1 MATLLENY
9 KGRLAISEKY
19 YAQQNAGARMSNQK
33 KLLTAACL
41 DNTAKFINEAF
52 ANSVGTQR
60 ADLGKFK
67 QFCMDITT
75 LTMPN
80 LVVNDIFMVKPMT
93 SFSGYLT
100 YMEFA
105 LGTEKGGVGGEA
117 NADPFKNAMAAYRG
131 GQDGAY
137 TDPWRAATITNS
149 PITGLGAMTE
159 DRARYTG
166 QAVVETLPEGSGELK
181 LSWTPVLKA
190 ENMDVLDSEGNPTPV
205 TVDEKG
211 VITAGAQAGQRIR
224 YIYDNE
230 YIPQEK
236 LPTLVGHM
244 AGINLTARAR
254 RIAVYY
260 SQFAA
265 FQSKQDYG
273 MDFEATI
280 AQQAQ
285 AELQY
290 EIDGE
295 AVLLVK
301 AAAEAEIAKG
311 HLVPEKWIDEELDT
325 ISYSMKAEGFA
336 RVLEQAKAVVY
347 KKTGRWMPNWMLVGP
362 EVMPILSFV
371 KGFQPASNAVVN
383 GPYVAGTV
391 AGLKVIVSPML
402 DKECFLG
409 VLGADGKTATG
420 VYAPYMPIV
429 PTQLLGFADG
439 TMAQGFSTLY
449 DMKIINPALIG
460 KINIVSGND
469 MFLGQVEVVTR
480 GSDGQLDLHNE
491 I

>member
-1 MATLLENY
+1 MANLLESY

-19 YAQQNAGARMSNQK
+19 YAQQNAGSRMSNQK

-80 LVVNDIFMVKPMT
+80 LIVNDIFMVKPMT

-105 LGTEKGGVGGEA
+105 LGTEKGGVGGQA
-117 NADPFKNAMAAYRG
+117 DADPFKNAIASYRG
-131 GQDGAY
+131 DDHTGAY
-137 TDPWRAATITNS
+137 TDPWNARNITNS
-149 PITGLGAMTE
+149 PIYGLGQMTE
-159 DRARYTG
+159 DRSRYTG
-166 QAVVETLPEGSGELK
+166 AAVVESVVAGTVVP
-181 LSWTPVLKA
+181 SWTPVIG
-190 ENMDVLDSEGNPTPV
+190 DVEFSSDNGATWAKLEPDSDGTL
-205 TVDEKG
+205 
-211 VITAGAQAGQRIR
+211 TADADGKIR
-224 YIYDNE
+224 YHYDNE

-301 AAAEAEIAKG
+301 AAAAEEEAAG
-311 HLVPEKWIDEELDT
+311 RLVPQTWMDTELDT

-336 RVLEQAKAVVY
+336 RVLEQAKADVY
-347 KKTGRWMPNWMLVGP
+347 KRTGRWMPNWMLVGP

-371 KGFQPASNAVVN
+371 KGFQPSSNAAVN

-402 DKECFLG
+402 GKECLLG
-409 VLGADGKTATG
+409 ILGADGKTATG

-449 DMKIINPALIG
+449 DMKIINKFLIG
-460 KINIVSGND
+460 KINITTVAND
-469 MFLGQVEVVTR
+469 SFPVPVIDMGE
-480 GSDGQLDLHNE
+480 SSE

>member
-1 MATLLENY
+1 M
-9 KGRLAISEKY
+9 
-19 YAQQNAGARMSNQK
+19 
-33 KLLTAACL
+33 
-41 DNTAKFINEAF
+41 
-52 ANSVGTQR
+52 
-60 ADLGKFK
+60 
-67 QFCMDITT
+67 
-75 LTMPN
+75 
-80 LVVNDIFMVKPMT
+80 VVNDIFMVKPMT

-100 YMEFA
+100 YMEFS
-105 LGTEKGGVGGEA
+105 LGTEKGGAGGIAE
-117 NADPFKNAMAAYRG
+117 ADPFKNAMAAYRG

-137 TDPWRAATITNS
+137 TDPWGANTITNS
-149 PITGLGAMTE
+149 PILGLGKMTE
-159 DRARYTG
+159 GRARYTG
-166 QAVVETLPEGSGELK
+166 AAVVETLGSDAK
-181 LSWTPVLKA
+181 ASWTPVLKA
-190 ENMDVLDSEGNPTPV
+190 WDMDALDSEGNPTEL
-205 TVDEKG
+205 TIAAG
-211 VITAGAQAGQRIR
+211 QISNGTAGHKVK

-301 AAAEAEIAKG
+301 EAAKNVEG
-311 HLVPEKWIDEELDT
+311 LQWVDEELDT

-336 RVLEQAKAVVY
+336 RVLEQAKAAVY

-371 KGFQPASNAVVN
+371 KGFQPAANAVVN

-402 DKECFLG
+402 GKECLLG

-420 VYAPYMPIV
+420 VYAPYLPIV

-439 TMAQGFSTLY
+439 TMSQGFSTMY
-449 DMKIINPALIG
+449 DMRILNPALIG
-460 KINIVSGND
+460 KIEITTGNN
-469 MFLGQVEVVTR
+469 MFLGQVEVVNN
-480 GSDGQLDLHNE
+480 SE

>member
-1 MATLLENY
+1 M
-9 KGRLAISEKY
+9 
-19 YAQQNAGARMSNQK
+19 
-33 KLLTAACL
+33 
-41 DNTAKFINEAF
+41 
-52 ANSVGTQR
+52 
-60 ADLGKFK
+60 
-67 QFCMDITT
+67 
-75 LTMPN
+75 
-80 LVVNDIFMVKPMT
+80 VVNDIFMVKPMT

-100 YMEFA
+100 YMEFS
-105 LGTEKGGVGGEA
+105 LGTEKGGAGGIAE
-117 NADPFKNAMAAYRG
+117 ADPFKNAMAAYRG

-137 TDPWRAATITNS
+137 TDPWGANTITNS
-149 PITGLGAMTE
+149 PILGLGKMTE
-159 DRARYTG
+159 GRARYTG
-166 QAVVETLPEGSGELK
+166 AAVVETLGSDAK
-181 LSWTPVLKA
+181 ASWTPVLKA
-190 ENMDVLDSEGNPTPV
+190 WDMDALDSEGNPTEL
-205 TVDEKG
+205 TIAAG
-211 VITAGAQAGQRIR
+211 QISNGTAGHKVK

-301 AAAEAEIAKG
+301 EAAKNVEG
-311 HLVPEKWIDEELDT
+311 LQWVDEELDT

-336 RVLEQAKAVVY
+336 RVLEQAKAAVY

-371 KGFQPASNAVVN
+371 KGFQPAANAVVN

-402 DKECFLG
+402 GKECLLG

-439 TMAQGFSTLY
+439 TMSQGFSTLY
-449 DMKIINPALIG
+449 DMKILNPALIG
-460 KINIVSGND
+460 KIEIVEGNN
-469 MFLGQVEVVTR
+469 MFLGQVEVID
-480 GSDGQLDLHNE
+480 SS

>member
-1 MATLLENY
+1 M
-9 KGRLAISEKY
+9 
-19 YAQQNAGARMSNQK
+19 
-33 KLLTAACL
+33 
-41 DNTAKFINEAF
+41 
-52 ANSVGTQR
+52 
-60 ADLGKFK
+60 
-67 QFCMDITT
+67 
-75 LTMPN
+75 
-80 LVVNDIFMVKPMT
+80 VVNDIFMVKPMT

-100 YMEFA
+100 YMEFS
-105 LGTEKGGVGGEA
+105 LGTEKGGAGGEA

-137 TDPWRAATITNS
+137 TDPWRANTITNS
-149 PITGLGAMTE
+149 PILGLGEMTE
-159 DRARYTG
+159 GRARYTG
-166 QAVVETLPEGSGELK
+166 AAVVETLGSDKK
-181 LSWTPVLKA
+181 LSWTPVLEA
-190 ENMDVLDSEGNPTPV
+190 FDMDALDSEGNPTKVEVAADGTV
-205 TVDEKG
+205 TDGTVGHK
-211 VITAGAQAGQRIR
+211 IK
-224 YIYDNE
+224 YLYDNE

-301 AAAEAEIAKG
+301 EAAKNVEG
-311 HLVPEKWIDEELDT
+311 LQWVDEELDT

-336 RVLEQAKAVVY
+336 RVLEQAKAAVY
-347 KKTGRWMPNWMLVGP
+347 KRTGRWMPNWMLVGP

-371 KGFQPASNAVVN
+371 KGFQPAANAVVN

-402 DKECFLG
+402 GKECLLG

-420 VYAPYMPIV
+420 VYAPYLPIV

-439 TMAQGFSTLY
+439 TMSQGFSTMY
-449 DMKIINPALIG
+449 DMRILNPALIG
-460 KINIVSGND
+460 KIEITTGNN
-469 MFLGQVEVVTR
+469 MFLGQVEVVN
-480 GSDGQLDLHNE
+480 SSE

>member
-1 MATLLENY
+1 M
-9 KGRLAISEKY
+9 
-19 YAQQNAGARMSNQK
+19 
-33 KLLTAACL
+33 
-41 DNTAKFINEAF
+41 
-52 ANSVGTQR
+52 
-60 ADLGKFK
+60 
-67 QFCMDITT
+67 
-75 LTMPN
+75 
-80 LVVNDIFMVKPMT
+80 VVNDIFMVKPMT

-105 LGTEKGGVGGEA
+105 LGTEKGGAGGIAE
-117 NADPFKNAMAAYRG
+117 ADPFKNAMAAYRG
-131 GQDGAY
+131 EEYQA
-137 TDPWRAATITNS
+137 RNVVNS
-149 PITGLGAMTE
+149 AITGLGEMTD
-159 DRARYTG
+159 DRVRYSG
-166 QAVVETLPEGSGELK
+166 AAVVESVTAGEVK
-181 LSWTPVLKA
+181 PSWTPVLGDVEFLA
-190 ENMDVLDSEGNPTPV
+190 EGGTDWAKLVADSEGKLS
-205 TVDEKG
+205 VDA
-211 VITAGAQAGQRIR
+211 AGKIR
-224 YIYDNE
+224 YHYDNE
-230 YIPQEK
+230 YIPQDK
-236 LPTLVGHM
+236 LPTLVGRM
-244 AGINLTARAR
+244 KGINLTAKAR

-301 AAAEAEIAKG
+301 EAAQG
-311 HLVPEKWIDEELDT
+311 VTGLTWVDEELDT

-336 RVLEQAKAVVY
+336 RVLEQAKAAVY

-362 EVMPILSFV
+362 EVMPIITFI
-371 KGFQPASNAVVN
+371 KGFQPAANAVVN

-402 DKECFLG
+402 GKECLLG

-439 TMAQGFSTLY
+439 TMSQGFSTLY
-449 DMKIINPALIG
+449 DMKILNPELIG
-460 KINIVSGND
+460 KINITEGNN
-469 MFLGQVEVVTR
+469 MFLGQVEVIN
-480 GSDGQLDLHNE
+480 SSE

>member
-1 MATLLENY
+1 MANLLESY

-19 YAQQNAGARMSNQK
+19 FAQQNSGARMSNQK
-33 KLLTAACL
+33 KILTAACL

-105 LGTEKGGVGGEA
+105 LGTEKGGAGGIAE
-117 NADPFKNAMAAYRG
+117 ADPFKNAMAAYRG
-131 GQDGAY
+131 EEYQA
-137 TDPWRAATITNS
+137 RNIVNS
-149 PITGLGAMTE
+149 AITGLGKMTE
-159 DRARYTG
+159 DRARYSG
-166 QAVVETLPEGSGELK
+166 AAVVETLGANAK
-181 LSWTPVLKA
+181 LSWTPVLEA
-190 ENMDVLDSEGNPTPV
+190 FDMDALDSEGNPTRVEVAADGTV
-205 TVDEKG
+205 TGSE
-211 VITAGAQAGQRIR
+211 AGHKIK

-230 YIPQEK
+230 YIPQDK
-236 LPTLVGHM
+236 LPTLVGRM
-244 AGINLTARAR
+244 KGINLTAKAR

-301 AAAEAEIAKG
+301 EAAKDVAG
-311 HLVPEKWIDEELDT
+311 LTWVDEELDT

-336 RVLEQAKAVVY
+336 RVLEQAKAEVY

-371 KGFQPASNAVVN
+371 KGFQPAANAVVN

-402 DKECFLG
+402 GKECLLG

-439 TMAQGFSTLY
+439 TMSQGFSTLY
-449 DMKIINPALIG
+449 DMKILNPALIG
-460 KINIVSGND
+460 KINITEGNN
-469 MFLGQVEVVTR
+469 MFLGQVEVIN
-480 GSDGQLDLHNE
+480 SSE

>member
-105 LGTEKGGVGGEA
+105 LGTEKGGAGGPA
-117 NADPFKNAMAAYRG
+117 DADPFKNAMATYRG
-131 GQDGAY
+131 TDRLGAY
-137 TDPWRAATITNS
+137 TDPWNPNNRTNS
-149 PITGLGAMTE
+149 PIFGLGEMTE
-159 DRARYTG
+159 DRSRYTG
-166 QAVVETLPEGSGELK
+166 AAVVETVTADSEGGLK

-190 ENMDVLDSEGNPTPV
+190 ENMTQLDSEGKPTPV
-205 TVDEKG
+205 TVDAFG
-211 VITAGAQAGQRIR
+211 VITAGASDGDKIR

-301 AAAEAEIAKG
+301 AAAAEEEAAG
-311 HLVPEKWIDEELDT
+311 RLVPQVWMDTELDT

-347 KKTGRWMPNWMLVGP
+347 KRTGRWMPNWMLVGP

-402 DKECFLG
+402 GKECFLG

-460 KINIVSGND
+460 KITINTVAND
-469 MFLGQVEVVTR
+469 SFPVPVVDMA
-480 GSDGQLDLHNE
+480 GSSE

>member
-1 MATLLENY
+1 MANLLESY

-19 YAQQNAGARMSNQK
+19 FAQQNAGARMSNQK
-33 KLLTAACL
+33 KILTAACL

-137 TDPWRAATITNS
+137 TDPWNARTITNS
-149 PITGLGAMTE
+149 PILGLGPMTE
-159 DRARYTG
+159 DRSRYTG
-166 QAVVETLPEGSGELK
+166 AAVVETLGSDAK
-181 LSWTPVLKA
+181 ASWTPVLKA
-190 ENMDVLDSEGNPTPV
+190 WDMDVLDSAGNPTEL
-205 TVDEKG
+205 T
-211 VITAGAQAGQRIR
+211 ITAGQIADGTAGHKVK

-301 AAAEAEIAKG
+301 AAAEAEIAAG
-311 HLVPEKWIDEELDT
+311 RLVPETWVDEELDT

-336 RVLEQAKAVVY
+336 RTLEIAKAAVY

-383 GPYVAGTV
+383 GPYVAGNV
-391 AGLKVIVSPML
+391 AGLKIVVSPML
-402 DKECFLG
+402 GKECYLG

-439 TMAQGFSTLY
+439 TMSQGFSTLY
-449 DMKIINPALIG
+449 DMKILNPALIG
-460 KINIVSGND
+460 KIDITEGNN
-469 MFLGQVEVVTR
+469 MFLGQVEVV
-480 GSDGQLDLHNE
+480 SSSE

>member
-19 YAQQNAGARMSNQK
+19 YAQQNSGARMSTQK
-33 KLLTAACL
+33 KLLTATCL
-41 DNTAKFINEAF
+41 NNTASFINEAF

-67 QFCMDITT
+67 TFCMDITT

-80 LVVNDIFMVKPMT
+80 LVINDIFMVKPMAA
-93 SFSGYLT
+93 FSGYLT
-100 YMEFA
+100 YMEYA
-105 LGTEKGGVGGEA
+105 LGTEKGGAGGLAE
-117 NADPFKNAMAAYRG
+117 ADPFKNAMAAYRG
-131 GQDGAY
+131 EEY
-137 TDPWRAATITNS
+137 RARNIVNS
-149 PITGLGAMTE
+149 PMTGLGEMTE
-159 DRARYTG
+159 DRSRYTG
-166 QAVVETLPEGSGELK
+166 AAVVEVLGANKK
-181 LSWTPVLKA
+181 LSWTPVLEA
-190 ENMDVLDSEGNPTPV
+190 YNMDALDSEGNPTKV
-205 TVDEKG
+205 EVAADGTVSGAD
-211 VITAGAQAGQRIR
+211 AGAKIK

-236 LPTLVGHM
+236 LPTLVGRM
-244 AGINLTARAR
+244 QGINLTAKAR

-301 AAAEAEIAKG
+301 DAAKDVEP
-311 HLVPEKWIDEELDT
+311 LTWVDEELDT

-391 AGLKVIVSPML
+391 NGLKVIVSPML
-402 DKECFLG
+402 GKECLLG

-439 TMAQGFSTLY
+439 TMSQGFSTLY
-449 DMKIINPALIG
+449 DMKILNPALIG
-460 KINIVSGND
+460 KIEIVEGNN
-469 MFLGQVEVVTR
+469 MFLGQVEVVS
-480 GSDGQLDLHNE
+480 GSSE

>member
-1 MATLLENY
+1 MANLLESY

-19 YAQQNAGARMSNQK
+19 FAQQNSGARMSNQK
-33 KLLTAACL
+33 KILTAACL

-105 LGTEKGGVGGEA
+105 LGTEKGGAGGIAE
-117 NADPFKNAMAAYRG
+117 ADPFKNAMAAYRG
-131 GQDGAY
+131 EEYQA
-137 TDPWRAATITNS
+137 RNIVNS
-149 PITGLGAMTE
+149 AITGLGVMDE
-159 DRARYTG
+159 NRARYSG
-166 QAVVETLPEGSGELK
+166 AAVVETLGSDAK
-181 LSWTPVLKA
+181 ASWSPVLKA
-190 ENMDVLDSEGNPTPV
+190 WDMDALDSEGNPTEL
-205 TVDEKG
+205 TV
-211 VITAGAQAGQRIR
+211 TAGQIANGTAGHKVK

-230 YIPQEK
+230 YIPQDK
-236 LPTLVGHM
+236 LPTLVGRM
-244 AGINLTARAR
+244 KGINLTAKAR

-301 AAAEAEIAKG
+301 EAAKDVAG
-311 HLVPEKWIDEELDT
+311 LTWVDEELDT

-336 RVLEQAKAVVY
+336 RVLEQAKAEVY

-371 KGFQPASNAVVN
+371 KGFQPAANAVVN

-402 DKECFLG
+402 GKECLLG

-439 TMAQGFSTLY
+439 TMSQGFSTLY
-449 DMKIINPALIG
+449 DMKILNPELIG
-460 KINIVSGND
+460 KINITEGNN
-469 MFLGQVEVVTR
+469 MFLGQVEVIN
-480 GSDGQLDLHNE
+480 SSE

>member
-1 MATLLENY
+1 MANLLESY

-19 YAQQNAGARMSNQK
+19 FAQQNAGARMSNQK
-33 KLLTAACL
+33 KILTAACL

-137 TDPWRAATITNS
+137 TDPWRANTITNS
-149 PITGLGAMTE
+149 PILGLGPMTE
-159 DRARYTG
+159 DRSRYTG
-166 QAVVETLPEGSGELK
+166 AAVVETIAAGQTK

-190 ENMDVLDSEGNPTPV
+190 FVVTSEGETEIEVAADGTLPSSV
-205 TVDEKG
+205 GEGDKVK
-211 VITAGAQAGQRIR
+211 

-301 AAAEAEIAKG
+301 AAAEAEIAAG
-311 HLVPEKWIDEELDT
+311 HLVPETWVDEELDT

-336 RVLEQAKAVVY
+336 RTLEIAKAAVY

-383 GPYVAGTV
+383 GPYVAGNV
-391 AGLKVIVSPML
+391 AGLKIVVSPML
-402 DKECFLG
+402 GKECYLG

-439 TMAQGFSTLY
+439 TMSQGFSTLY
-449 DMKIINPALIG
+449 DMKILNPALIG
-460 KINIVSGND
+460 KINITEGNN
-469 MFLGQVEVVTR
+469 MFLGQVEVV
-480 GSDGQLDLHNE
+480 SSSE

>member
-1 MATLLENY
+1 MANLLESY

-19 YAQQNAGARMSNQK
+19 YAQQNAGSRMSNQK

-105 LGTEKGGVGGEA
+105 LGTEKGGVGGRA
-117 NADPFKNAMAAYRG
+117 DNDPFKNAIASYRG
-131 GQDGAY
+131 ADHTGAY
-137 TDPWRAATITNS
+137 TDPWDARNITNS
-149 PITGLGAMTE
+149 PILGLGEMTE
-159 DRARYTG
+159 DRSRYTG
-166 QAVVETLPEGSGELK
+166 AAVVESVVAGEVK
-181 LSWTPVLKA
+181 PAWTPVIGDIEFKA
-190 ENMDVLDSEGNPTPV
+190 DDSSDDSWTKLEADSEG
-205 TVDEKG
+205 KF
-211 VITAGAQAGQRIR
+211 TADAAGKIR
-224 YIYDNE
+224 YHYDNE

-301 AAAEAEIAKG
+301 AAAEAEIAANR
-311 HLVPEKWIDEELDT
+311 LVPQEWMDTELDT

-371 KGFQPASNAVVN
+371 KGFQPAANAVVN

-391 AGLKVIVSPML
+391 AGLKVVVSPML
-402 DKECFLG
+402 GKECFLG

-460 KINIVSGND
+460 KINITTVAND
-469 MFLGQVEVVTR
+469 AFPVPVIDMA
-480 GSDGQLDLHNE
+480 GSSE

>member
-1 MATLLENY
+1 MANLLESY

-19 YAQQNAGARMSNQK
+19 YAQQNSGAKMSNAK
-33 KLLTAACL
+33 KMVTAMCL
-41 DNTAKFINEAF
+41 ENTAKFINEAF

-67 QFCMDITT
+67 LFCLDITT

-80 LVVNDIFMVKPMT
+80 LIVNDIFMVQPMS

-105 LGTEKGGVGGEA
+105 LGTDKGGAGGIAEA
-117 NADPFKNAMAAYRG
+117 QPFKNAMAAYRG
-131 GQDGAY
+131 DEWQA
-137 TDPWRAATITNS
+137 RNVVNS
-149 PITGLGAMTE
+149 PIRGLGEMTE
-159 DRARYTG
+159 ERARYTG
-166 QAVVETLPEGSGELK
+166 AAVVETLGSTK
-181 LSWTPVLKA
+181 LASWTPVLKA
-190 ENMDVLDSEGNPTPV
+190 WDMDALDSEGKPTEL
-205 TVDEKG
+205 TIENGQIKDG
-211 VITAGAQAGQRIR
+211 VEGHKVK

-236 LPTLVGHM
+236 LPTLVGRM

-265 FQSKQDYG
+265 FQAKQDYG

-301 AAAEAEIAKG
+301 SAAEKEIADG
-311 HLVPEKWIDEELDT
+311 RLVPQKWVDEELDT

-336 RVLEQAKAVVY
+336 RVLEQAKADVY

-371 KGFQPASNAVVN
+371 KGFQPAAAAVVN

-391 AGLKVIVSPML
+391 NGLKVVVSPML
-402 DKECFLG
+402 GKECYLG

-439 TMAQGFSTLY
+439 TMSQGFSTLY
-449 DMKIINPALIG
+449 DMKILNPALIG
-460 KINIVSGND
+460 AITIKSGNAA
-469 MFLGQVEVVTR
+469 FLGQVEVVTR
-480 GSDGQLDLHNE
+480 GSDGELDLGDQT